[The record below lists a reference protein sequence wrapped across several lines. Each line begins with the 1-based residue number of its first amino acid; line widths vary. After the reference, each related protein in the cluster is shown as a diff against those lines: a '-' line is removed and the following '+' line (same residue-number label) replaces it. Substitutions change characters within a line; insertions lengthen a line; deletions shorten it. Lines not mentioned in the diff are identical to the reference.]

1 MKKISIL
8 LCLVLIFGICF
19 FSGCTHEMVS
29 LYIYKM
35 PNKLVYNIG
44 EKLDTTGLELKNI
57 KTDSA
62 LSSIYNSN
70 ANFSGFDSTTSGKK
84 EVTISYGKFTTS
96 FNVYV
101 ANKVVESNKDLLT
114 TINNASDDDIILIKK
129 GEYTLDSPLEI
140 NNNKLTIGGEGK
152 DKTKI
157 NGYVIIGGY
166 LNEGEITYSNLAK
179 DISLIGLSFMTKSK
193 TTNSVISFEENK
205 YKGIFGGINADKISG
220 LNVIG
225 CSFSGFRTG
234 IKIKDADNCLFT
246 GNCFT
251 KLYVGGIEVT
261 NSIKNSTISKNIITY
276 IGKSVV
282 YLNNEKK
289 QDNIFGIK
297 LAFNEETNVGVSL
310 YKNSISK
317 IAIKDLNLIY
327 FNEKTKGNYSN
338 LNYMNNSS
346 AIIIHSSGK
355 NNLQTSGLSIFFNS
369 IGSCLNNILYSTN
382 ENDVINSSSV
392 NYMSL

>member
-8 LCLVLIFGICF
+8 LCLVLIFGVCF
-19 FSGCTHEMVS
+19 FSGCTHKMVS

-152 DKTKI
+152 DKSKI

>member
-8 LCLVLIFGICF
+8 LSLVLIFGICF

-234 IKIKDADNCLFT
+234 IKIKDAENCLFT

>member
-8 LCLVLIFGICF
+8 LCLVLIFGVCF

-62 LSSIYNSN
+62 LSTIYNSN

-101 ANKVVESNKDLLT
+101 ANKVVENQADLLT
-114 TINNASDDDIILIKK
+114 TINNASDNDIVLIKK
-129 GEYTLDSPLEI
+129 GEYNLDSPLEI

-166 LNEGEITYSNLAK
+166 LNEEEITYSNLAK
-179 DISLIGLSFMTKSK
+179 DISFIGLSFVTKSK
-193 TTNSVISFEENK
+193 TTNGIISFEENS
-205 YKGIFGGINADKISG
+205 YKENLGGINADKISG

-225 CSFSGFRTG
+225 CSFSGFTTG
-234 IKIKDADNCLFT
+234 IKIKDAENCLFT
-246 GNCFT
+246 GNRFT
-251 KLYVGGIEVT
+251 KLYIGGIEVT
-261 NSIKNSTISKNIITY
+261 NSIKNSTISKNIITN

-282 YLNNEKK
+282 YLNNENK

-317 IAIKDLNLIY
+317 IAVKDLNLIY
-327 FNEKTKGNYSN
+327 FNEKTKGNYSS

-382 ENDVINSSSV
+382 EKDVINSSSV

>member
-8 LCLVLIFGICF
+8 LCLVLILGICF

-193 TTNSVISFEENK
+193 TTNSVINFEENK

-220 LNVIG
+220 LNIIG

-327 FNEKTKGNYSN
+327 FNEKTKGNYSS

>member
-246 GNCFT
+246 GNCFN

>member
-129 GEYTLDSPLEI
+129 GEYTIYSPLEI

-225 CSFSGFRTG
+225 CSFSGFGTG

>member
-129 GEYTLDSPLEI
+129 GEYTIDSPLEI

-246 GNCFT
+246 GNCFN

>member
-1 MKKISIL
+1 MKKISVL
-8 LCLVLIFGICF
+8 LCLILIFSVCF

-35 PNKLVYNIG
+35 PEKLVYSIG
-44 EKLDTTGLELKNI
+44 EKLDLSGLELKNI

-62 LSSIYNSN
+62 LSKIYNNS

-101 ANKVVESNKDLLT
+101 ANKVVENNEDLST

-129 GEYTLDSPLEI
+129 GEYTLNSPLEI
-140 NNNKLTIGGEGK
+140 NNNKLTIGGEGNN
-152 DKTKI
+152 KTKI
-157 NGYVIIGGY
+157 NGYVVLGGY
-166 LNEGEITYSNLAK
+166 FNNGEINYSNSAK
-179 DISLIGLSFMTKSK
+179 DISLIGLNFNTKSK
-193 TTNSVISFEENK
+193 TTNGVISFEENNYNK
-205 YKGIFGGINADKISG
+205 NFGGINADKISG

-225 CSFSGFRTG
+225 CSFNGFTTG
-234 IKIKDADNCLFT
+234 IKINNAENCLFT
-246 GNCFT
+246 GNTFT
-251 KLYVGGIEVT
+251 KLFVGGIEVT
-261 NSIKNSTISKNIITY
+261 NSIKNSTISKNIITC

-282 YLNNEKK
+282 YLNDEKK

-317 IAIKDLNLIY
+317 IAIKDINLIY
-327 FNEKTKGNYSN
+327 FNEKTKGDYSS

-369 IGSCLNNILYSTN
+369 IGSCLNNILYSTT

>member
-234 IKIKDADNCLFT
+234 IKIKDANNCLFT

>member
-140 NNNKLTIGGEGK
+140 NNNKLIIGGEGK

-317 IAIKDLNLIY
+317 IAIKDFNLIY